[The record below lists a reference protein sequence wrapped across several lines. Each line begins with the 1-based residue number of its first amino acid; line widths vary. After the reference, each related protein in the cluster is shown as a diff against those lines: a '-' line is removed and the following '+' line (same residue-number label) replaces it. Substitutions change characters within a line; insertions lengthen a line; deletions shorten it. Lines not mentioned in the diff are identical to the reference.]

1 MSVFLRLFPRSEL
14 QEVFEFSANGKN
26 YYVDKRLKMNFK
38 WATKNCKKKGGN
50 LAMDLDQEQWLDI
63 DKVFPIYS
71 GDYYW
76 VGGKAETVEGVK
88 EWKWL
93 NGNIIEDDDPSWR
106 DSPFFEGNCL
116 MIHSDHNS
124 DYSKKICMNDGGCE
138 GKFMFMCQ
146 LN

>member
-76 VGGKAETVEGVK
+76 VGGKAETVEGKK

-93 NGNIIEDDDPSWR
+93 NGNIIENDDPSWG
-106 DSPFFEGNCL
+106 DTLYKGNCML
-116 MIHSDHNS
+116 IDSTTLS
-124 DYSKKICMNDGGCE
+124 DYSTKIEFIDGGCNIQH
-138 GKFMFMCQ
+138 MFICE